1 MVAAHPQLQT
11 SIAAVVCV
19 TIPLFRALERV
30 GNNILHGKVLAVC
43 DPVVVGRYG
52 NIVNLRSPP
61 ITCNVVCIHVQEV
74 ILHEFCE
81 DGIFRVRRLVQ
92 RISTF
97 AGGVGCR
104 RAQLVKVL
112 RVDT

>member
-61 ITCNVVCIHVQEV
+61 IACNVVCIHVQEV